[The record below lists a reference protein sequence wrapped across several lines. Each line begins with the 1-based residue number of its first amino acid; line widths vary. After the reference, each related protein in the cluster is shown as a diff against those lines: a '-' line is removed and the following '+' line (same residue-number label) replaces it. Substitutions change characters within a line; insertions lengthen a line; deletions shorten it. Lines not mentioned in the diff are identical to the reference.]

1 MPEEIKNPEVVE
13 TAENANPA
21 NEEKKDE
28 PSVQDLMNQIATLRR
43 SLDKATA
50 EAAENKRKY
59 RDTLS
64 ATEKASQEK
73 AEAAAAEAER
83 VKGLER
89 QVALYGLEKQ
99 YSRLGY
105 SPEDAAKAATYQYDG
120 DTDSLFKLQEGIQ
133 KARDAQLRT
142 AIEQEI
148 YKNIPDPK
156 HGTGSQEEEDPFIKG
171 FNSIKPPYAR

>member
-28 PSVQDLMNQIATLRR
+28 PSVQDLMNQVATLKRA
-43 SLDKATA
+43 LDKATA

-73 AEAAAAEAER
+73 ADAAAAEAER

-89 QVALYGLEKQ
+89 QVALYGLERQ

-120 DTDSLFKLQEGIQ
+120 DTDALFRLQEGIQ
-133 KARDAQLRT
+133 KARDAQLRES
-142 AIEQEI
+142 IEKEI

-156 HGTGSQEEEDPFIKG
+156 QGTGTQDEDLFLKG
-171 FNSIKPPYAR
+171 FNSVKSPYAR